1 MSCDFFQSEHDSQL
15 GHLFKTSESVC
26 VLVFKRETERERER
40 EIVELYWICTCLF
53 SFPMALEEY

>member
-26 VLVFKRETERERER
+26 VLVLERERER

>member
-26 VLVFKRETERERER
+26 VLVLERERKR

>member
-26 VLVFKRETERERER
+26 VLVLER

-53 SFPMALEEY
+53 SFPVALEEY